1 MCKDATQ
8 RTEQYVVVIECDD
21 NKEFVFETE
30 ECSREAGIEVY
41 RTIRILVRFVDESCT
56 LIVAVKE
63 EESKAEPV
71 NPKSA
76 GNEVK

>member
-8 RTEQYVVVIECDD
+8 RTEQYVVVIKCED

-30 ECSREAGIEVY
+30 QWSREAGIEVY
-41 RTIRILVRFVDESCT
+41 RRIRILVAFVDDSRMSKA
-56 LIVAVKE
+56 AVKE

-71 NPKSA
+71 NHTSQQTMR
-76 GNEVK
+76 

>member
-8 RTEQYVVVIECDD
+8 KTEQYVVVIECDD

-41 RTIRILVRFVDESCT
+41 RTIRILVRFVDQSRT
-56 LIVAVKE
+56 SIVAVK

-76 GNEVK
+76 NNEVK